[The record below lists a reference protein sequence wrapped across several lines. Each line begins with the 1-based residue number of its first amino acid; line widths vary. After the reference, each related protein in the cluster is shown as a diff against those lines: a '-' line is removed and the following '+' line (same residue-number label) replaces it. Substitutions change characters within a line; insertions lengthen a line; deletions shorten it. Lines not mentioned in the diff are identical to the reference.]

1 MQRRDGRR
9 DGEHVGGNAVS
20 GNAMARC
27 RARGE
32 RESRA
37 VAPQTRRMS
46 KQGAA
51 CLELIIKK

>member
-1 MQRRDGRR
+1 MVAGMGSTLEGMQSAAMQ
-9 DGEHVGGNAVS
+9 GEVQS
-20 GNAMARC
+20 Q
-27 RARGE
+27 RGE
-32 RESRA
+32 RERRG